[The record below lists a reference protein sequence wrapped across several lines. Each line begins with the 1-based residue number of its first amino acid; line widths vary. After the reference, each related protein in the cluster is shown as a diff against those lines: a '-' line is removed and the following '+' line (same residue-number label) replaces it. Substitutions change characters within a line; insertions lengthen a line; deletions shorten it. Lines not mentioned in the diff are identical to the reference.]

1 MSIQQLP
8 AQDPVR
14 EQDAQYM
21 SMALEQAGAIP
32 VRPWPNPPVGA
43 VVVRD
48 GNVLGLGAH
57 HGPGTPHAERVAL
70 DKAGAG
76 ARGATLYV
84 TLEPC
89 NHDGRTPPCA
99 PAIAEAGIRRVVFAM
114 RDPNPTV
121 AGGGGRFLRERGLD
135 VVCGIKARE
144 ALELVWPFVVT
155 DNFQRTFIELKTAQ
169 SMDGLFAPDP
179 AHRTAMAPVYLTGT
193 LSRQQV
199 HRRRCWMD
207 AVLVGEGTARADRPR
222 LDSRLARTPADG
234 PRKPPRPGY
243 FDTDLS
249 FGDGLAA
256 DSFLAVAGAERAPA
270 ARIEAL
276 RAAGAQVLLTPEK
289 DGHIDPAAAVS
300 ALHEAG
306 VMTAM
311 IEGGPRLARSFLAAG
326 LVDRW
331 SLFVAPVFLGG
342 GVRWPDAPVA
352 SHGYTLTRVERYGQD
367 TLSVYDRTSFL
378 DMLLKVMA

>member
-1 MSIQQLP
+1 MT
-8 AQDPVR
+8 
-14 EQDAQYM
+14 
-21 SMALEQAGAIP
+21 MALDQAGAITA
-32 VRPWPNPPVGA
+32 RPWPNPPVGA

-48 GNVLGLGAH
+48 GNVVGLGAH
-57 HGPGTPHAERVAL
+57 EGPGTPHAEQVAL
-70 DKAGAG
+70 AKAGDA

-89 NHDGRTPPCA
+89 NHTGHTPPCA
-99 PAIAEAGIRRVVFAM
+99 PLIAEAGIRRVVFAM

-121 AGGGGRFLRERGLD
+121 TGGGGRFLRERGLD
-135 VVCGIKARE
+135 VVCGVEARA

-155 DNFQRTFIELKTAQ
+155 RNFERPFIELKTAQ

-179 AHRTAMAPVYLTGT
+179 DRREPMTPAYLTGT

-222 LDSRLARTPADG
+222 LDARLARSPADG
-234 PRKPPRPGY
+234 PRTPPRPGY
-243 FDTDLS
+243 VDTDLS
-249 FGDGLAA
+249 FTDGLTA
-256 DSFLAVAGAERAPA
+256 DSFLVIAGRGRADKD
-270 ARIEAL
+270 RVEAL
-276 RAAGAQVLLTPEK
+276 GARGARVLLVEEK
-289 DGHIDPAAAVS
+289 DGHVAPEAAVS

-306 VMTAM
+306 IHVVM

-331 SLFVAPVFLGG
+331 SLFVAPVFLGSGVSLPDEPVG
-342 GVRWPDAPVA
+342 GKNHTPP
-352 SHGYTLTRVERYGQD
+352 
-367 TLSVYDRTSFL
+367 
-378 DMLLKVMA
+378 KV